1 MYQKSEKYNIKKT
14 ENISKKYAEIL
25 SEIGEDTSREGLEK
39 TPIRCAKAIQ
49 FLTQGYHANPDK
61 ILKSALFHEEYNQM
75 VLIKNIELYM
85 STYAPVVIK
94 MDSKK
99 FIPKNSKKKK
109 YKIVGST
116 KFLSQSKKK

>member
-1 MYQKSEKYNIKKT
+1 MDNIYNDINNLFKDKSLKYCFKMNKNELQDLLYVKNYNNLVGIYYFLKDKLINFIESSLPKISYEYKK
-14 ENISKKYAEIL
+14 NKKA
-25 SEIGEDTSREGLEK
+25 TSL
-39 TPIRCAKAIQ
+39 
-49 FLTQGYHANPDK
+49 
-61 ILKSALFHEEYNQM
+61 
-75 VLIKNIELYM
+75 LIKNIELYM

>member
-1 MYQKSEKYNIKKT
+1 MDNIYYDINNLFKDKSLKPFLKINKNDLQDLLNIKNYNNLVGIYYFLKDKLTNFIESSLPKISYEYKKNKKT
-14 ENISKKYAEIL
+14 TL
-25 SEIGEDTSREGLEK
+25 
-39 TPIRCAKAIQ
+39 
-49 FLTQGYHANPDK
+49 H
-61 ILKSALFHEEYNQM
+61 
-75 VLIKNIELYM
+75 LIKKIELYM

-116 KFLSQSKKK
+116 KFLSKSKTK

>member
-1 MYQKSEKYNIKKT
+1 MNKNELQDLLYVKNYNNLVGIYYFLKDKLTNFIESSLPKISYEYKK
-14 ENISKKYAEIL
+14 NKKA
-25 SEIGEDTSREGLEK
+25 TSL
-39 TPIRCAKAIQ
+39 
-49 FLTQGYHANPDK
+49 
-61 ILKSALFHEEYNQM
+61 
-75 VLIKNIELYM
+75 LIKNIELYM

-94 MDSKK
+94 MNSKK

>member
-1 MYQKSEKYNIKKT
+1 MDNIYNDINNLFKDKSLKYCFKMNKNELQDLLYVKNYNNLVGIYYFLKDKLTNFIESSLPKISYEYKK
-14 ENISKKYAEIL
+14 NKKA
-25 SEIGEDTSREGLEK
+25 TSL
-39 TPIRCAKAIQ
+39 
-49 FLTQGYHANPDK
+49 
-61 ILKSALFHEEYNQM
+61 
-75 VLIKNIELYM
+75 LIKNIELYM

-94 MDSKK
+94 MNSKK